1 MLISNE
7 WLKEYVTIDDSVSN
21 LAERI
26 TRTGIE
32 VDDLI
37 DYTKDIKNLVVGFVK
52 SKDKHPDADKL
63 NVCQVDIGEDEPV
76 QIVCGA
82 PNVDAGQYVIVAKVG
97 GRLPGGIKIKRAKLR
112 GERSEGMICSL
123 QEIGISSNYIPKSF
137 ESGIYVFSESQVPG
151 TDALQALYLDDQ
163 VMEFD
168 LTPNRADA
176 LSMIGTAYEVA
187 ALYNTKM
194 TKPDTT
200 SNELELSANDE
211 LTVTIENEDK
221 VPYYSA
227 RVVHDVTIE
236 PSPIWMQA
244 RLIKA
249 GIRPINNV
257 VDISN
262 YVLLEYGQPLHMFDQ
277 DAIGSQQIVVRQ
289 ANEGEK
295 MTTLDDTERELLTS
309 DIVITNGQ
317 TPIALAGVMGGD
329 FSEVKEQT
337 SNIVIEGAIFDPVS
351 IRHTSRRLNLRSE
364 SSSRFEKGIATE
376 FVDEAV
382 DRACYLLQT
391 YANGK
396 VLKDRVSSG
405 ELGAFITPIDITA
418 DKINRTIGFDLSQND
433 IVTIFNQLGFD
444 TEIND
449 DVITVLVPSRRKDI
463 TIKEDLIEE
472 VARIYGYDDI
482 PSTLPVFDKV
492 TSGQLTDR
500 QYKTRM
506 VKEVL
511 EGAGLDQAI
520 TYSLVSKEDATAFSM
535 QQRQTIDLL
544 MPMSE
549 AHASLRQSL
558 LPHLIEAASYNV
570 ARKNKDVKLFE
581 IGNVFFA
588 NGEGELPDQV
598 EYLSGILTG
607 DYVVN
612 QWQGKKET
620 VDFYL
625 AKGVVDRVSEK
636 LNLEFSYRRADID
649 GLHPG
654 RTAEILLEN
663 KVVGFIG
670 ELHPTLAADN
680 DLKRTYVFELN
691 FDALMSVSVG
701 YINYQPIPRFP
712 GMSRDIAL
720 EVDQNIPAADLL
732 STIHAHG
739 GNILKD
745 TLVFDVY
752 QGEHLEKGKK
762 SIAIRLNY
770 LDTEETL
777 TDERVSK
784 VQAEIE
790 AALIEQGEVV
800 EIGRAHV

>member
-52 SKDKHPDADKL
+52 SKEKHPDADKL

-123 QEIGISSNYIPKSF
+123 QEIGISSNYVPKTF
-137 ESGIYVFSESQVPG
+137 ESGIYVFSEAQVPG

-200 SNELELSANDE
+200 SNELELSANNE

-295 MTTLDDTERELLTS
+295 MTTLDGTERELLTS

-449 DVITVLVPSRRKDI
+449 DVITVQVPSRRKDI

-482 PSTLPVFDKV
+482 PSTLPVFEKV

-663 KVVGFIG
+663 KIVGFIG

-790 AALIEQGEVV
+790 AALIEQGADRKSVV
-800 EIGRAHV
+800 

>member
-7 WLKEYVTIDDSVSN
+7 WLKEYVTNDDSVSN

-52 SKDKHPDADKL
+52 SKEKHPDADKL

-194 TKPDTT
+194 TKPETT

-236 PSPIWMQA
+236 PSSIWMQA

-329 FSEVKEQT
+329 FSEVKEHT
-337 SNIVIEGAIFDPVS
+337 SNIVIEGAIFDSVS

-449 DVITVLVPSRRKDI
+449 DVITVQVPSRRKDI

-482 PSTLPVFDKV
+482 PSTLPVFEKV

-520 TYSLVSKEDATAFSM
+520 TYSLVSKEDATAFAM

-691 FDALMSVSVG
+691 FDALMAVSVG

-790 AALIEQGEVV
+790 AALIEQGAV
-800 EIGRAHV
+800 IR

>member
-52 SKDKHPDADKL
+52 SKEKHPDADKL

-137 ESGIYVFSESQVPG
+137 ESGIYVFSEAQVPG

-194 TKPDTT
+194 TKPETT
-200 SNELELSANDE
+200 SNELDLSANDE

-670 ELHPTLAADN
+670 ELHPILAADN

-691 FDALMSVSVG
+691 FDALMAVSVG

-732 STIHAHG
+732 STIHAYG

-790 AALIEQGEVV
+790 AALIEQGAV
-800 EIGRAHV
+800 IR

>member
-7 WLKEYVTIDDSVSN
+7 WLKEYVTINDSVSN

-52 SKDKHPDADKL
+52 SKEKHPDADKL

-123 QEIGISSNYIPKSF
+123 QEIGISSNYVPKTF
-137 ESGIYVFSESQVPG
+137 ESGIYVFSEAQVPG

-317 TPIALAGVMGGD
+317 NPIALAGVMGGD

-449 DVITVLVPSRRKDI
+449 DVITVQVPSRRKDI

-691 FDALMSVSVG
+691 FDALMAVSVG

-790 AALIEQGEVV
+790 AALIEQGAV
-800 EIGRAHV
+800 IR

>member
-7 WLKEYVTIDDSVSN
+7 WLKEYVTIDDSVSD

-52 SKDKHPDADKL
+52 SKEKHPDADKL

-194 TKPDTT
+194 TKPETT

-691 FDALMSVSVG
+691 FDALMAVSVG

-770 LDTEETL
+770 LDTEVTL

-790 AALIEQGEVV
+790 AALIEQGAV
-800 EIGRAHV
+800 IR

>member
-7 WLKEYVTIDDSVSN
+7 WLKEYVTIDDTVSN

-52 SKDKHPDADKL
+52 SKEKHPDADKL

-194 TKPDTT
+194 TKPETT

-329 FSEVKEQT
+329 FSEVKEHT
-337 SNIVIEGAIFDPVS
+337 SNIVIEGAIFDSVS

-449 DVITVLVPSRRKDI
+449 DVITVQVPSRRKDI

-482 PSTLPVFDKV
+482 PSTLPVFEKV

-520 TYSLVSKEDATAFSM
+520 TYSLVSKEDATAFAM

-625 AKGVVDRVSEK
+625 AKGVVDRVAEK

-691 FDALMSVSVG
+691 FDALMAVSVG

-720 EVDQNIPAADLL
+720 EVNQNIPAADLL

-790 AALIEQGEVV
+790 AALIKQGAV
-800 EIGRAHV
+800 IR

>member
-7 WLKEYVTIDDSVSN
+7 WLKEYVTINDSVSN

-52 SKDKHPDADKL
+52 SKEKHPDADKL

-123 QEIGISSNYIPKSF
+123 QEIGISSNYVPKTF
-137 ESGIYVFSESQVPG
+137 ESGIYVFSEAQVPG

-449 DVITVLVPSRRKDI
+449 DVITVQVPSRRKDI

-492 TSGQLTDR
+492 TSGQLTNR

-691 FDALMSVSVG
+691 FDALMAVSVG

-790 AALIEQGEVV
+790 AALIEQGAV
-800 EIGRAHV
+800 IR

>member
-52 SKDKHPDADKL
+52 SKEKHPDADKL

-137 ESGIYVFSESQVPG
+137 ESGIYVFSEAQVPG
-151 TDALQALYLDDQ
+151 TDALQALYLGDQ

-194 TKPDTT
+194 TKPETT
-200 SNELELSANDE
+200 SNELDLSANDE

-433 IVTIFNQLGFD
+433 IVTIFNQLGLD

-670 ELHPTLAADN
+670 ELHPILAADN

-691 FDALMSVSVG
+691 FDALMAVSVG

-790 AALIEQGEVV
+790 AALIEQGAV
-800 EIGRAHV
+800 IR

>member
-52 SKDKHPDADKL
+52 SKEKHPDADKL

-194 TKPDTT
+194 TKPETT

-329 FSEVKEQT
+329 FSEVKEHT
-337 SNIVIEGAIFDPVS
+337 SNIVIEGAIFDSVS

-449 DVITVLVPSRRKDI
+449 DVITVQVPSRRKDI

-482 PSTLPVFDKV
+482 PSTLPVFEKV

-520 TYSLVSKEDATAFSM
+520 TYSLVSKEDATAFAM

-625 AKGVVDRVSEK
+625 AKGVVDRVAEK

-691 FDALMSVSVG
+691 FDALMAVSVG

-720 EVDQNIPAADLL
+720 EVNQNIPAADLL

-784 VQAEIE
+784 VQVEIE
-790 AALIEQGEVV
+790 AALIKQGAV
-800 EIGRAHV
+800 IR

>member
-52 SKDKHPDADKL
+52 SKEKHPDADKL

-194 TKPDTT
+194 TKPETT

-329 FSEVKEQT
+329 FSEVKEHT
-337 SNIVIEGAIFDPVS
+337 SNIVIEGAIFDSVS

-449 DVITVLVPSRRKDI
+449 DVITVQVPSRRKDI

-482 PSTLPVFDKV
+482 PSTLPVFEKI

-520 TYSLVSKEDATAFSM
+520 TYSLVSKEDATAFAM

-549 AHASLRQSL
+549 AHASLCQSL

-625 AKGVVDRVSEK
+625 AKGVVDRVAEK

-691 FDALMSVSVG
+691 FDALMAVSVG

-720 EVDQNIPAADLL
+720 EVNQNIPAADLL

-790 AALIEQGEVV
+790 AALIKQGAV
-800 EIGRAHV
+800 IR

>member
-52 SKDKHPDADKL
+52 SKEKHPDADKL

-137 ESGIYVFSESQVPG
+137 ESGIYVFSEAQVPG

-194 TKPDTT
+194 TKPETT
-200 SNELELSANDE
+200 SNELDLSANDE

-649 GLHPG
+649 GLYPG

-670 ELHPTLAADN
+670 ELHPILAADN

-691 FDALMSVSVG
+691 FDALMAVSVG

-790 AALIEQGEVV
+790 AALIEQGAV
-800 EIGRAHV
+800 IR

>member
-137 ESGIYVFSESQVPG
+137 ESGIYVFSEAQVPG

-691 FDALMSVSVG
+691 FDALMAVSVG

-790 AALIEQGEVV
+790 AALIEQGAV
-800 EIGRAHV
+800 IR

>member
-52 SKDKHPDADKL
+52 SKEKHPDADKL

-194 TKPDTT
+194 TKPETT

-289 ANEGEK
+289 ANEGKK

-329 FSEVKEQT
+329 FSEVKEHT
-337 SNIVIEGAIFDPVS
+337 SNIVIEGAIFDSVS

-449 DVITVLVPSRRKDI
+449 DVITVQVPSRRKDI

-482 PSTLPVFDKV
+482 PSTLPVFEKV

-520 TYSLVSKEDATAFSM
+520 TYSLVSKEDATAFAM

-588 NGEGELPDQV
+588 NGESELPDQV

-625 AKGVVDRVSEK
+625 AKGVVDRVAEK

-691 FDALMSVSVG
+691 FDALMAVSVG

-720 EVDQNIPAADLL
+720 EVNQNIPAADLL

-790 AALIEQGEVV
+790 AALIKQGAV
-800 EIGRAHV
+800 IR

>member
-262 YVLLEYGQPLHMFDQ
+262 NVLLEYGQPLHMFDQ

-790 AALIEQGEVV
+790 AALIEQGAV
-800 EIGRAHV
+800 IR

>member
-52 SKDKHPDADKL
+52 SKEKHPDADKL

-257 VDISN
+257 VDIPN

-790 AALIEQGEVV
+790 AALIEQGAV
-800 EIGRAHV
+800 IR

>member
-52 SKDKHPDADKL
+52 SKEKHPDADKL

-137 ESGIYVFSESQVPG
+137 ESGIYVFSEAQVPG

-194 TKPDTT
+194 TKPETT
-200 SNELELSANDE
+200 SNELDLSANDE

-405 ELGAFITPIDITA
+405 KLGAFITPIDITA

-612 QWQGKKET
+612 QWQDKKET

-670 ELHPTLAADN
+670 ELHPILAADN

-691 FDALMSVSVG
+691 FDALMAVSVG

-790 AALIEQGEVV
+790 AALIEQGAV
-800 EIGRAHV
+800 IR

>member
-52 SKDKHPDADKL
+52 SKEKHPDADKL

-137 ESGIYVFSESQVPG
+137 ESGIFVFSESQVPG

-194 TKPDTT
+194 TKPETT

-236 PSPIWMQA
+236 PSPIWMQV

-329 FSEVKEQT
+329 FSEVKEHT

-449 DVITVLVPSRRKDI
+449 DVITVQVPSRLKDI

-482 PSTLPVFDKV
+482 PSTLPVFEKV

-520 TYSLVSKEDATAFSM
+520 TYSLVSKEDATAFAM

-663 KVVGFIG
+663 KVIGFIG

-691 FDALMSVSVG
+691 FDALMAVSVG

-790 AALIEQGEVV
+790 AALIEQGAV
-800 EIGRAHV
+800 IR

>member
-52 SKDKHPDADKL
+52 SKEKHPDADKL

-137 ESGIYVFSESQVPG
+137 ESGIYVFSEAQVPG

-194 TKPDTT
+194 TKPETT
-200 SNELELSANDE
+200 SNELDLSANDE

-364 SSSRFEKGIATE
+364 SSSRFKKGIATE

-670 ELHPTLAADN
+670 ELHPILAADN

-691 FDALMSVSVG
+691 FDALMAVSVG

-790 AALIEQGEVV
+790 AALIEQGAV
-800 EIGRAHV
+800 IR

>member
-82 PNVDAGQYVIVAKVG
+82 PNVDAAQYVIVAKVG

-520 TYSLVSKEDATAFSM
+520 TYSLISKEDATAFSM

-790 AALIEQGEVV
+790 AALIEQGAV
-800 EIGRAHV
+800 IR

>member
-52 SKDKHPDADKL
+52 SKEKHPDADKL

-137 ESGIYVFSESQVPG
+137 ESGIYVFSEAQVPG

-194 TKPDTT
+194 TKPETT
-200 SNELELSANDE
+200 SNELDLSANDE

-570 ARKNKDVKLFE
+570 ARKNKDIKLFE

-612 QWQGKKET
+612 QWQDKKET

-670 ELHPTLAADN
+670 ELHPILAADN

-691 FDALMSVSVG
+691 FDALMAVSVG

-790 AALIEQGEVV
+790 AALIEQGAV
-800 EIGRAHV
+800 IR

>member
-52 SKDKHPDADKL
+52 SKEKHPDADKL

-194 TKPDTT
+194 TKPETT

-329 FSEVKEQT
+329 FSEVKEHT
-337 SNIVIEGAIFDPVS
+337 SNIVVEGAIFDSVS

-418 DKINRTIGFDLSQND
+418 DKINRTIGFELSQDD

-449 DVITVLVPSRRKDI
+449 DVITVQVPSRRKDI

-482 PSTLPVFDKV
+482 PSTLPVFEKV

-520 TYSLVSKEDATAFSM
+520 TYSLVSKEDATEFAM

-598 EYLSGILTG
+598 EYLSSILTG

-691 FDALMSVSVG
+691 FDALMAVSVG

-790 AALIEQGEVV
+790 AALIEQGAV
-800 EIGRAHV
+800 IR

>member
-262 YVLLEYGQPLHMFDQ
+262 YVLLEYDQPLHMFDQ

-790 AALIEQGEVV
+790 AALIEQGAV
-800 EIGRAHV
+800 IR

>member
-21 LAERI
+21 LTERI

-52 SKDKHPDADKL
+52 SKEKHPDADKL

-137 ESGIYVFSESQVPG
+137 ESGIYVFSEAQVPG

-691 FDALMSVSVG
+691 FDALMAVSVG

-790 AALIEQGEVV
+790 AALIEQGAV
-800 EIGRAHV
+800 IR

>member
-52 SKDKHPDADKL
+52 SKEKHPDADKL

-137 ESGIYVFSESQVPG
+137 ESGIYVFSEAQVPG

-194 TKPDTT
+194 TKPETT
-200 SNELELSANDE
+200 SNELDLSANDE

-670 ELHPTLAADN
+670 ELHPILAADN

-691 FDALMSVSVG
+691 FDALMAVSVG

-745 TLVFDVY
+745 TLVFDIY

-790 AALIEQGEVV
+790 AALIEQGAV
-800 EIGRAHV
+800 IR

>member
-52 SKDKHPDADKL
+52 SKEKHPDADKL

-76 QIVCGA
+76 KIVCGA

-194 TKPDTT
+194 TKPETT

-329 FSEVKEQT
+329 FSEVKEHT

-405 ELGAFITPIDITA
+405 ELSAFITPIDITA

-449 DVITVLVPSRRKDI
+449 DVITVQVPSRRKDI

-482 PSTLPVFDKV
+482 PSTLPVFEKV

-520 TYSLVSKEDATAFSM
+520 TYSLVSKEDATAFAM

-691 FDALMSVSVG
+691 FDALMAVSVG

-720 EVDQNIPAADLL
+720 EVNQNIPAADLL

-790 AALIEQGEVV
+790 AALIEQGAV
-800 EIGRAHV
+800 IR

>member
-7 WLKEYVTIDDSVSN
+7 WLKEYVTIDDSVSD

-52 SKDKHPDADKL
+52 SKEKHPDADKL

-82 PNVDAGQYVIVAKVG
+82 PNVDAGQYVIVAKIG

-194 TKPDTT
+194 TKPETT

-691 FDALMSVSVG
+691 FDALMAVSVG

-790 AALIEQGEVV
+790 AALIEQGAV
-800 EIGRAHV
+800 IR

>member
-52 SKDKHPDADKL
+52 SKEKHPDADKL

-194 TKPDTT
+194 TKPETT

-449 DVITVLVPSRRKDI
+449 DVITVQVPSRRKDI

-482 PSTLPVFDKV
+482 PSTLPVFEKV

-520 TYSLVSKEDATAFSM
+520 TYSLVSKEDATAFAM

-607 DYVVN
+607 GYVVN

-691 FDALMSVSVG
+691 FDALMAVSVG

-790 AALIEQGEVV
+790 AALIEQGAV
-800 EIGRAHV
+800 IR

>member
-52 SKDKHPDADKL
+52 SKEKHPDADKL

-82 PNVDAGQYVIVAKVG
+82 PNVDAGRYVIVAKVG

-137 ESGIYVFSESQVPG
+137 ESGIYVFSEAQVPG

-194 TKPDTT
+194 TKPETT
-200 SNELELSANDE
+200 SNELDLSANDE

-244 RLIKA
+244 HLIKA

-670 ELHPTLAADN
+670 ELHPILAADN

-691 FDALMSVSVG
+691 FDALMAVSVG

-790 AALIEQGEVV
+790 AALIEQGAV
-800 EIGRAHV
+800 IR

>member
-52 SKDKHPDADKL
+52 SKEKHPDADKL

-137 ESGIYVFSESQVPG
+137 ESGIYVFSEAQVPG

-351 IRHTSRRLNLRSE
+351 IRHRSRRLNLRSE

-691 FDALMSVSVG
+691 FDALMAVSVG

-790 AALIEQGEVV
+790 AALIEQGAV
-800 EIGRAHV
+800 IR

>member
-7 WLKEYVTIDDSVSN
+7 WLKEYVTIDDSVSD

-52 SKDKHPDADKL
+52 SKEKHPDADKL

-194 TKPDTT
+194 TKPKTT

-691 FDALMSVSVG
+691 FDALMAVSVG

-790 AALIEQGEVV
+790 AALIEQGAV
-800 EIGRAHV
+800 IR

>member
-1 MLISNE
+1 MSLL
-7 WLKEYVTIDDSVSN
+7 LKI
-21 LAERI
+21 
-26 TRTGIE
+26 
-32 VDDLI
+32 
-37 DYTKDIKNLVVGFVK
+37 
-52 SKDKHPDADKL
+52 
-63 NVCQVDIGEDEPV
+63 
-76 QIVCGA
+76 
-82 PNVDAGQYVIVAKVG
+82 G

-194 TKPDTT
+194 TKPETT

-691 FDALMSVSVG
+691 FDALMAVSVG

-790 AALIEQGEVV
+790 AALIEQGAV
-800 EIGRAHV
+800 IR

>member
-52 SKDKHPDADKL
+52 SKEKHPDADKL

-137 ESGIYVFSESQVPG
+137 ESGIFVFSESQVPG

-194 TKPDTT
+194 TKPETT

-236 PSPIWMQA
+236 PSPIWMQV

-329 FSEVKEQT
+329 FSEVKEHT

-449 DVITVLVPSRRKDI
+449 DVITVQVPSRRKDI

-482 PSTLPVFDKV
+482 PSTLPVFEKV

-520 TYSLVSKEDATAFSM
+520 TYSLVSKEDATAFAM

-663 KVVGFIG
+663 KVIGFIG

-691 FDALMSVSVG
+691 FDALMAVSVG

-790 AALIEQGEVV
+790 AALIEQGADRKSVV
-800 EIGRAHV
+800 

>member
-37 DYTKDIKNLVVGFVK
+37 DYTKDIKNIVVGFVK
-52 SKDKHPDADKL
+52 SKEKHPDADKL

-194 TKPDTT
+194 TKPETT

-329 FSEVKEQT
+329 FSEVKEHT

-405 ELGAFITPIDITA
+405 ELSAFITPIDITA

-449 DVITVLVPSRRKDI
+449 DVITVQVPSRRKDI

-482 PSTLPVFDKV
+482 PSTLPVFEKV

-520 TYSLVSKEDATAFSM
+520 TYSLVSKEDATAFAM

-691 FDALMSVSVG
+691 FDALMAVSVG

-720 EVDQNIPAADLL
+720 EVNQNIPAADLL

-790 AALIEQGEVV
+790 AALIEQGAV
-800 EIGRAHV
+800 IR

>member
-7 WLKEYVTIDDSVSN
+7 WLKEYVTIDDSVSD

-52 SKDKHPDADKL
+52 SKEKHPDADKL

-82 PNVDAGQYVIVAKVG
+82 PNVDAGQYVIVAKVN

-194 TKPDTT
+194 TKPETT

-691 FDALMSVSVG
+691 FDALMAVSVG

-790 AALIEQGEVV
+790 AALIEQGAV
-800 EIGRAHV
+800 IR

>member
-52 SKDKHPDADKL
+52 SKEKHPDADKL

-137 ESGIYVFSESQVPG
+137 ESGIYVFSEAQVPG

-194 TKPDTT
+194 TKPETT
-200 SNELELSANDE
+200 SNELDLSANDE

-449 DVITVLVPSRRKDI
+449 DVITVLVTSRRKDI

-612 QWQGKKET
+612 QWQDKKET

-670 ELHPTLAADN
+670 ELHPILAADN

-691 FDALMSVSVG
+691 FDALMAVSVG

-790 AALIEQGEVV
+790 AALIEQGAV
-800 EIGRAHV
+800 IR